1 MDVHIL
7 NGNAFGGVES
17 LFFNLAINNKL
28 DHHNEH
34 IFFLGNLPEKYSGVK
49 EVEKFIISKSDLLN
63 KKYPKIRF
71 FAHSDYKGVFWLT
84 FFKFFFKE

>member
-34 IFFLGNLPEKYSGVK
+34 IFFLENLPEKYSGVK

-63 KKYPKIRF
+63 KKISKNQ
-71 FAHSDYKGVFWLT
+71 VFCPLRL
-84 FFKFFFKE
+84 